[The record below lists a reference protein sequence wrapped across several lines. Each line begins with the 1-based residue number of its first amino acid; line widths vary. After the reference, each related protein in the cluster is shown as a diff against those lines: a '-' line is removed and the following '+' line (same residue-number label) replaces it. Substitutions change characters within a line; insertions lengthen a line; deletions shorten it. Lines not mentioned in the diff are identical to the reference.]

1 MEVMIMTCKF
11 NYRGI
16 SLKNKTY
23 SDLEQLST
31 KIEPGE
37 KLSQARTVDVMVKKF
52 KSLLTNEE
60 ATNEKE
66 NHTKEICKR

>member
-1 MEVMIMTCKF
+1 MEVMMTCKF
-11 NYRGI
+11 QYRGI

-23 SDLEQLST
+23 SDLEELST

-37 KLSQARTVDVMVKKF
+37 KLSQAKTVETMVKNF

-60 ATNEKE
+60 VTNENE
-66 NHTKEICKR
+66 NQLKEICKR

>member
-1 MEVMIMTCKF
+1 MTCKF

-52 KSLLTNEE
+52 KSLLSNEE
-60 ATNEKE
+60 ETNDKK
-66 NHTKEICKR
+66 NYTKEICKR

>member
-1 MEVMIMTCKF
+1 MTCKF

-31 KIEPGE
+31 QIEPGE
-37 KLSQARTVDVMVKKF
+37 KLSQAKTVDVMVKKF

-60 ATNEKE
+60 ETNDKK
-66 NHTKEICKR
+66 NYTKEICKR

>member
-1 MEVMIMTCKF
+1 MEVMMTCKF

-31 KIEPGE
+31 QIEPGE
-37 KLSQARTVDVMVKKF
+37 KLSQARTVDIMVKKF

-60 ATNEKE
+60 VSNDKE
-66 NHTKEICKR
+66 NHKKEICKR

>member
-1 MEVMIMTCKF
+1 MIMTCKF

-60 ATNEKE
+60 VSNEKE
-66 NHTKEICKR
+66 NHKKEICKR

>member
-1 MEVMIMTCKF
+1 MEVMMTCKF

-37 KLSQARTVDVMVKKF
+37 KLSQARTVDIMVKKF

-60 ATNEKE
+60 VSNDKE
-66 NHTKEICKR
+66 NHKKEICKR

>member
-1 MEVMIMTCKF
+1 MTCKF
-11 NYRGI
+11 QYRGI

-23 SDLEQLST
+23 SDLEELST

-37 KLSQARTVDVMVKKF
+37 KLSQAKTVETMVKNF

-60 ATNEKE
+60 VTNENE
-66 NHTKEICKR
+66 NQLKEICKR

>member
-1 MEVMIMTCKF
+1 MTCKF

-37 KLSQARTVDVMVKKF
+37 KLSQAKTVDIMVKKF

-60 ATNEKE
+60 VTNENENHKKE
-66 NHTKEICKR
+66 NCKR